1 LERTPAGATE
11 SESNRTAT
19 DSRPDRIRHNT
30 STSTR
35 AAHRTSHM
43 SPAKADGH
51 AGQTLGLRYGAARD
65 DVDTGQSNRKQ
76 KRLNSNRQPTRGQDC
91 GRTSYTVH
99 IDALSAL
106 LSQRGQAS
114 GRAGRAATGIVRRHA
129 QSAYRGCGGG
139 TAGRS
144 TRWGGA
150 WQAWQGSGSM
160 LATMLLA

>member
-1 LERTPAGATE
+1 MARTPAGATE

-35 AAHRTSHM
+35 AAHRTSYM

-91 GRTSYTVH
+91 GRTSYTH
-99 IDALSAL
+99 RCTLCPPLTARASKWPGGPSSHWDCEATCTDRIYS
-106 LSQRGQAS
+106 RGL
-114 GRAGRAATGIVRRHA
+114 RRP
-129 QSAYRGCGGG
+129 
-139 TAGRS
+139 TAIP
-144 TRWGGA
+144 TH
-150 WQAWQGSGSM
+150 M
-160 LATMLLA
+160 CVL